1 MTDFDVIV
9 YEINKKKEEA
19 IIEDERRIQLEI
31 PSYDY
36 YEEKTQVS
44 KETPKEPRRVIIIDL

>member
-9 YEINKKKEEA
+9 YEINKKKEKA
-19 IIEDERRIQLEI
+19 IIEDEKRIQLEI

>member
-9 YEINKKKEEA
+9 YEINKKKEKA
-19 IIEDERRIQLEI
+19 SIEDERRIQLEI

-44 KETPKEPRRVIIIDL
+44 KDTPKEPRRVIIIDL